1 MHTGLFVGDRVT
13 PCSVYGYWCRRP
25 CPEVRIQPPSSC
37 GSIMELANPLMS
49 EQVRASV
56 VRFGVYELNLRS
68 GELRK
73 HGLKIR
79 LRGQQLKI
87 LTLLLE
93 RPGDVISREEIKAR
107 LWPADTFVDFEH
119 SLNSAVKKLRNA
131 LSDSAESP
139 RYIETV
145 PTVGYRFIAPVDASQ
160 PDVAAASL
168 AAPEAL
174 LEASADSDAPG
185 VHWRKRTVL
194 AWVALVIVV
203 ISAWFAVARWRV
215 STRTPAPAGK
225 VMLAVLPF
233 MNLTGDPEQ
242 EYFSDGL
249 TEEMITQLA
258 SIDPQ
263 RLGLVARTSV
273 MHYKNTQEKLD
284 QIGQELGVQYL
295 LEGSVRRDSEKVR
308 ISAQLI
314 QVKGQT
320 QLWAREYDRELSN
333 LLTLQSEI
341 AQEIGDEIRSEIRG
355 GTAGRSAAA
364 RKLAT
369 QTTSYEA
376 YDLYLKGRY
385 FWNKRNAAGFEQAA
399 EYFQQAIARD
409 PNYARAYA
417 GLADTYALMAS
428 WFIAPQ
434 GEIIPKAREAALRA
448 LQLDDSLAEAHCSLA
463 LIAQNH
469 DYDWQTAEKE
479 YRRAIEL
486 DPDYATAHQWYAEFL
501 SIQGRFDEALA
512 ESERARRL
520 DPLSLIIS
528 TDHGAILYFAR
539 QYDRAIEQFRSVF
552 EMDPAF
558 PRAHL
563 IICAYVEEGRFED
576 AMADIENWR
585 RNDNG
590 TTRWAEQAY
599 VYGRWGRRAEAKAA
613 MAHFQELLRSH
624 HPVAEPKPQLLRAYV
639 ALGMK
644 DQAIALLEKSYAE
657 HSNAV
662 ISMKVEPTYDPLR
675 SDPRFQ
681 ALLRRLGLDR

>member
-1 MHTGLFVGDRVT
+1 
-13 PCSVYGYWCRRP
+13 
-25 CPEVRIQPPSSC
+25 
-37 GSIMELANPLMS
+37 MS
-49 EQVRASV
+49 EQARASI
-56 VRFGVYELNLRS
+56 VRFGVYELNRRS

-73 HGLKIR
+73 HGLRIR
-79 LRGQQLKI
+79 LRGQQLTI

-93 RPGDVISREEIKAR
+93 RPGDVISREEIKAQ

-119 SLNSAVKKLRNA
+119 SLNSAVKKLRKA

-145 PTVGYRFIAPVDASQ
+145 PTVGYRFIAPVDSSQ

-168 AAPEAL
+168 APPEAI
-174 LEASADSDAPG
+174 LEAGADSNAPG
-185 VHWRKRTVL
+185 VHWPGSRRVL
-194 AWVALVIVV
+194 AWGALVVLG
-203 ISAWFAVARWRV
+203 ISVFFAVARWRI
-215 STRTPAPAGK
+215 STRAPTPPTRA
-225 VMLAVLPF
+225 MLAVLPF
-233 MNLTGDPEQ
+233 VNLTGDAEQ
-242 EYFSDGL
+242 DYFSDGL

-284 QIGQELGVQYL
+284 QIGQELDVQYL
-295 LEGSVRRDSEKVR
+295 LEGSVRRDANKVR

-314 QVKGQT
+314 EVKGQT
-320 QLWAREYDRELSN
+320 QLWAREYDRELTN

-341 AQEIGDEIRSEIRG
+341 AQEIGDEIRSEITR
-355 GTAGRSAAA
+355 GTAGRTGVA
-364 RKLAT
+364 RKHAT
-369 QTTSYEA
+369 QTASYEA

-385 FWNKRNAAGFEQAA
+385 FWNKRTTTGFKQAA
-399 EYFQQAIARD
+399 EYFQQAIAKD

-428 WFIAPQ
+428 WFVAPQ
-434 GEIIPKAREAALRA
+434 KEIVPKAREAALHA
-448 LQLDDSLAEAHCSLA
+448 LQLDDSLADAHCSLA

-486 DPDYATAHQWYAEFL
+486 DPTYATAHQWYAEFL
-501 SIQGRFDEALA
+501 SLQGRFDEALA
-512 ESERARRL
+512 ESERARQL
-520 DPLSLIIS
+520 DPLSLIIAV
-528 TDHGAILYFAR
+528 DHGAILYFAR
-539 QYDRAIEQFRSVF
+539 QYDRAIEQFRGVA
-552 EMDPAF
+552 EMDPNF

-563 IICAYVEEGRFED
+563 IVAAYVEEGRFED
-576 AMADIENWR
+576 AMADLENWR
-585 RNDNG
+585 RIASQTVISG
-590 TTRWAEQAY
+590 EQAY
-599 VYGRWGRRAEAKAA
+599 VYGRWGRRAEGQAA
-613 MAHFQELLRSH
+613 LAHFQAQLRRYPAFDATTQMLS
-624 HPVAEPKPQLLRAYV
+624 AY
-639 ALGMK
+639 AGLGMK

-662 ISMKVEPTYDPLR
+662 VGMKVEPNYDSMR

>member
-1 MHTGLFVGDRVT
+1 
-13 PCSVYGYWCRRP
+13 
-25 CPEVRIQPPSSC
+25 
-37 GSIMELANPLMS
+37 MELANPLMS

-56 VRFGVYELNLRS
+56 VRFGVYELNRRS

-93 RPGDVISREEIKAR
+93 RPGDVISREEIKAK

-160 PDVAAASL
+160 PDAPAASL
-168 AAPEAL
+168 AAAETII
-174 LEASADSDAPG
+174 LEPGADSNAAG
-185 VHWRKRTVL
+185 VYWPKRNRVV
-194 AWVALVIVV
+194 AWGALVIVV
-203 ISAWFAVARWRV
+203 ISAWFAVAHWRA
-215 STRTPAPAGK
+215 STRAPAPAGK
-225 VMLAVLPF
+225 AMLAVLPF
-233 MNLTGDPEQ
+233 VNLTGDPEQ

-320 QLWAREYDRELSN
+320 QLWAREYDRGLNN

-341 AQEIGDEIRSEIRG
+341 AQEIGDEIQSEITGR
-355 GTAGRSAAA
+355 TAGRSATP
-364 RKLAT
+364 RKLST

-385 FWNKRNAAGFEQAA
+385 FWNKRNAASFEQAA
-399 EYFQQAIARD
+399 EYFQQAIAKD

-434 GEIIPKAREAALRA
+434 GEIIPKAREAALHA

-463 LIAQNH
+463 VIAQNH
-469 DYDWQTAEKE
+469 DYDWKTAEKE

-501 SIQGRFDEALA
+501 SLQARFDEALA
-512 ESERARRL
+512 ESERARQL
-520 DPLSLIIS
+520 DPLSLIIA

-563 IICAYVEEGRFED
+563 IVCAYVEEGRFED
-576 AMADIENWR
+576 AMADLENWR
-585 RNDNG
+585 RADGG
-590 TTRWAEQAY
+590 TIRWAEQAY
-599 VYGRWGRRAEAKAA
+599 VYGSWGRRAEAEVA
-613 MAHFQELLRSH
+613 MAHFQSILRNH
-624 HPVAEPKPQLLRAYV
+624 HPVAEPTPQLLRAYI

-662 ISMKVEPTYDPLR
+662 IGMKVEPSYDPLR

-681 ALLRRLGLDR
+681 ALLRRVGLDR